1 MTRIRFDGCD
11 LSRARRDTPVL
22 RVYGLREPGRAGAMA
37 EPLTTPRELLAAC
50 LRQMLWIE
58 QQLAYDVLP
67 ELSEQARSTDL
78 KRRFDRHR
86 VETEGHVAAVRDALD
101 DLDLPANPEES
112 PAFRGLVAEHE
123 QLAARCADSPLLA
136 DLAHAVA
143 ALAAEHLE
151 LATYEALVS
160 VAESAGE
167 EEIGIRLREVLE
179 QEEFALEQVESAVA
193 KLLAEKVESE
203 RL

>member
-1 MTRIRFDGCD
+1 MT
-11 LSRARRDTPVL
+11 
-22 RVYGLREPGRAGAMA
+22 

-50 LRQMLWIE
+50 LRQMLWVE
-58 QQLAYDVLP
+58 QQLADQVLP
-67 ELSEQARSTDL
+67 ELSERVRSNDL
-78 KRRFDRHR
+78 KRSFDRHR
-86 VETEGHVAAVRDALD
+86 LETEAHVTTVRDVLD
-101 DLDLPANPEES
+101 ELHLPAEPEES

-123 QLAARCADSPLLA
+123 QLAGRCSESPLMA

-151 LATYEALVS
+151 LATYEALAS
-160 VAESAGE
+160 VAESVGE
-167 EEIGIRLREVLE
+167 DEIGIRLRELLE
-179 QEEFALEQVESAVA
+179 QEEFALERVEGAMA

>member
-1 MTRIRFDGCD
+1 
-11 LSRARRDTPVL
+11 
-22 RVYGLREPGRAGAMA
+22 MA

-58 QQLAYDVLP
+58 QKLAEDVLP
-67 ELSEQARSTDL
+67 ELSEQAHAPDL
-78 KRRFDRHR
+78 KRSFDRHR
-86 VETEGHVAAVRDALD
+86 LETEAHVRTVRDVLA
-101 DLDLPANPEES
+101 DLDLPAEPEES
-112 PAFRGLVAEHE
+112 PALRGLVAEHE
-123 QLAARCADSPLLA
+123 QLAERCESPVMC

-160 VAESAGE
+160 VAEKAGE

-179 QEEFALEQVESAVA
+179 QEEFALEQVEGAMA

-203 RL
+203 LL

>member
-1 MTRIRFDGCD
+1 
-11 LSRARRDTPVL
+11 
-22 RVYGLREPGRAGAMA
+22 MA

-58 QQLAYDVLP
+58 QQLADEVLP
-67 ELSEQARSTDL
+67 ELSERVNAIDL
-78 KRRFDRHR
+78 KRGFDRHR
-86 VETEGHVAAVRDALD
+86 LETEGHVRAVRDVLD
-101 DLDLPANPEES
+101 GLHLPTEPEES

-123 QLAARCADSPLLA
+123 QLAGRCESPVMC

-151 LATYEALVS
+151 IATYEAVVS

-167 EEIGIRLREVLE
+167 EAIGIRLREVLE
-179 QEEFALEQVESAVA
+179 QEEFALEQVEGAMA

-203 RL
+203 LL

>member
-1 MTRIRFDGCD
+1 
-11 LSRARRDTPVL
+11 
-22 RVYGLREPGRAGAMA
+22 MA
-37 EPLTTPRELLAAC
+37 EPLKTPRELLAAC

-58 QQLAYDVLP
+58 QQLAESMLP
-67 ELSEQARSTDL
+67 ELSERARSPDL
-78 KRRFDRHR
+78 KRRFDRHQL
-86 VETEGHVAAVRDALD
+86 ETEGHVRAVRGVLAN
-101 DLDLPANPEES
+101 LDLPMEPEES

-123 QLAARCADSPLLA
+123 QLAGRCESPVMC

-151 LATYEALVS
+151 IATYEALAS

-179 QEEFALEQVESAVA
+179 QEEFALEQVEGAMA
-193 KLLAEKVESE
+193 KLLAERVESE
-203 RL
+203 RF

>member
-1 MTRIRFDGCD
+1 MTD
-11 LSRARRDTPVL
+11 S
-22 RVYGLREPGRAGAMA
+22 
-37 EPLTTPRELLAAC
+37 LTTPRELLAAC

-58 QQLAYDVLP
+58 QQLAEEVLP
-67 ELSEQARSTDL
+67 ELSERARSPDL

-86 VETEGHVAAVRDALD
+86 LETEGHVRAVRSVLD
-101 DLDLPANPEES
+101 DLRLPAEPEES
-112 PAFRGLVAEHE
+112 PAFRGLVTEHE
-123 QLAARCADSPLLA
+123 ELAGRCESPVMC

-151 LATYEALVS
+151 IATYEALVS
-160 VAESAGE
+160 VAESGGE

-179 QEEFALEQVESAVA
+179 QEEFALEQVEGAMA

-203 RL
+203 LL

>member
-1 MTRIRFDGCD
+1 MT
-11 LSRARRDTPVL
+11 
-22 RVYGLREPGRAGAMA
+22 

-58 QQLAYDVLP
+58 QELAGDVLP
-67 ELSEQARSTDL
+67 ELSDRAHSPDL
-78 KRRFDRHR
+78 KRSFDRHR
-86 VETEGHVAAVRDALD
+86 LETEGHVRTVRDVLA
-101 DLDLPANPEES
+101 DLDLPAEPEES

-123 QLAARCADSPLLA
+123 QLADRCESPVMC

-179 QEEFALEQVESAVA
+179 QEEFALEQVEGAMA
-193 KLLAEKVESE
+193 KLLAETVESE
-203 RL
+203 LL